1 MQLEIKV
8 PSVGESV
15 TEATL
20 AQWYKKDGD
29 QVRKGELLFVLET
42 DKVTLEIEAEAGG
55 VLQISKS
62 EGETIPIGAVVG
74 TIDTEAAPEAPEEPT
89 PAEEKE
95 PTAAEAEKPAP
106 PKAEK
111 PPPAPPA
118 ERPPAAPRPEIPLA
132 AKSSLPPSVRRLM
145 AEKNLDVSKISGTGP
160 GGRITKGDVLLYL
173 EQAAVAVPSEVPAAR
188 PSVTQEVAPVSDESI
203 TRKPMSQIR
212 QRIAA
217 RLVEAK
223 QNTAMLTT
231 FNEIDMTRVQEI
243 RAHYKEPFQKKYGVR
258 LGIMSFFIRAC
269 VEALM
274 EFPELNAYIENKDII
289 YHDYYHLGVA
299 IGAERGLV
307 VPVIRHADKLSFAQL
322 EHAIIDYVKKIQ
334 ENRLELADLE
344 GGTFTITNGGV
355 FGSLLSTPI
364 LNIPQSGI
372 LGMHKIE
379 ARPVIINGEIAVR
392 PMMYVALTYD
402 HRIVDGRQAVT
413 FLVRVK
419 EFIEEPDRIM
429 IEI

>member
-1 MQLEIKV
+1 MLLEIKV

-42 DKVTLEIEAEAGG
+42 DKVTLEVEAEADG
-55 VLQISKS
+55 VLKVSKS

-74 TIDTEAAPEAPEEPT
+74 TIDTEATPEEV
-89 PAEEKE
+89 EEVA
-95 PTAAEAEKPAP
+95 PAEAEEPVPVEA
-106 PKAEK
+106 AE
-111 PPPAPPA
+111 PPPAAPEQPAEPPPA
-118 ERPPAAPRPEIPLA
+118 ERPAEIPQA
-132 AKSSLPPSVRRLM
+132 AEPVLSPSVRRLV
-145 AEKNLDVSKISGTGP
+145 AEKNVDASKITGTGP
-160 GGRITKGDVLLYL
+160 GGRVTKGDVILYL
-173 EQAAVAVPSEVPAAR
+173 EQAAVAAPSEVPAPQQAR
-188 PSVTQEVAPVSDESI
+188 PQEVAPAIEESI

-223 QNTAMLTT
+223 QSTAMLTT

-243 RAHYKEPFQKKYGVR
+243 RAHYKEAFEKKYGVR
-258 LGIMSFFIRAC
+258 LGIMSFFIKAC

-289 YHDYYHLGVA
+289 YHNYYHLGVA

-307 VPVIRHADKLSFAQL
+307 VPVIRDADKLSFAQL
-322 EHAIIDYVKKIQ
+322 EQTIIDYVKKIQ
-334 ENRLELADLE
+334 ENKLELADLE

-379 ARPVIINGEIAVR
+379 KRPVVLDGQVVVR

-413 FLVRVK
+413 FLVRIK